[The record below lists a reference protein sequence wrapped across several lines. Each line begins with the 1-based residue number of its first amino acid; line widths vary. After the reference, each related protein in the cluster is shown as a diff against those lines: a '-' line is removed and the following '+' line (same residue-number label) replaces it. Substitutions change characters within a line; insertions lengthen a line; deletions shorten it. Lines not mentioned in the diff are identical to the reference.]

1 MIEII
6 ELRTIF
12 NHPLSPHLTTCF
24 IGENM
29 NYFLNQNWREVTKE
43 LGPAIGEAIGE
54 VFRLLLT
61 NIADLVPYEYIYPD
75 TPANTTST
83 TTSKPD
89 KAP

>member
-1 MIEII
+1 
-6 ELRTIF
+6 
-12 NHPLSPHLTTCF
+12 
-24 IGENM
+24 M

-75 TPANTTST
+75 TPVNATST
-83 TTSKPD
+83 TTPQPASP
-89 KAP
+89 